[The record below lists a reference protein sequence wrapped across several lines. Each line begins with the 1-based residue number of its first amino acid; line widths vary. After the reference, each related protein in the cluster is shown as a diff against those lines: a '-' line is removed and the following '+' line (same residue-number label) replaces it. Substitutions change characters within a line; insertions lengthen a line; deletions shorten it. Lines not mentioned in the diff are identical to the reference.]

1 MKKQEETKLSLTK
14 RVDRTIDEDP
24 YRLTFSPNIWSILIL
39 YFLGIVLQE
48 KGLEEYIR
56 SFFEKKKRSIYDKLG
71 EVKGYVS
78 SFLRFVGCSP
88 ARSLKK
94 SITKSFVKRNICTTQ
109 LRQI

>member
-1 MKKQEETKLSLTK
+1 MKKQEETKLSLSK

-56 SFFEKKKRSIYDKLG
+56 SFFEKKKTKY
-71 EVKGYVS
+71 
-78 SFLRFVGCSP
+78 LR
-88 ARSLKK
+88 
-94 SITKSFVKRNICTTQ
+94 
-109 LRQI
+109 